1 MVKIF
6 WPYCLR
12 HKKNKQP
19 CLDTVSSVTPVLC
32 LFQFLTLLL
41 CLKDSRPFT
50 CCLPRCLRVCIYLK
64 GKCTCV
70 CETDRQAHQN
80 SSPLSVTASIW
91 QWNYFGIWKL
101 NAPHSVKKKNT
112 LSKPL
117 SATGPRQN
125 QCHTLSQHL
134 CDVKHGVYE
143 ITHGFRDWF
152 QPHNVLHLS
161 KSMRRQ
167 SILPS
172 QRHTK
177 LKIPPS
183 LSLMTSLLP
192 LSLTLIN

>member
-50 CCLPRCLRVCIYLK
+50 CCLPRCLCVCICLK

-91 QWNYFGIWKL
+91 QWNYFSIWKL
-101 NAPHSVKKKNT
+101 NAPHSVKKKT
-112 LSKPL
+112 LCQNHLAPQDHGRI
-117 SATGPRQN
+117 SATHWANICVMLNMVCTRSPTVSVIDFS
-125 QCHTLSQHL
+125 H
-134 CDVKHGVYE
+134 
-143 ITHGFRDWF
+143 ITYC
-152 QPHNVLHLS
+152 
-161 KSMRRQ
+161 
-167 SILPS
+167 
-172 QRHTK
+172 T
-177 LKIPPS
+177 
-183 LSLMTSLLP
+183 
-192 LSLTLIN
+192 

>member
-1 MVKIF
+1 MTDGENILTF
-6 WPYCLR
+6 CLR

-50 CCLPRCLRVCIYLK
+50 CCLPRCLCVCIYLK

-101 NAPHSVKKKNT
+101 NAPHSVKKKT
-112 LSKPL
+112 LCQNHLAPQDHGRI
-117 SATGPRQN
+117 SATHWANICVMLNMVCTRSPTVSVIDFS
-125 QCHTLSQHL
+125 H
-134 CDVKHGVYE
+134 
-143 ITHGFRDWF
+143 ITYC
-152 QPHNVLHLS
+152 
-161 KSMRRQ
+161 
-167 SILPS
+167 
-172 QRHTK
+172 T
-177 LKIPPS
+177 
-183 LSLMTSLLP
+183 
-192 LSLTLIN
+192 